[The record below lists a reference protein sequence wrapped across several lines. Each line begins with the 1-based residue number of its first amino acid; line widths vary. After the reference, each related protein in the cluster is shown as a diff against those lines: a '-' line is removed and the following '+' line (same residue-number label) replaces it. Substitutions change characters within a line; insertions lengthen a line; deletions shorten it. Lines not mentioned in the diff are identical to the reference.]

1 MTTAYGSDVPS
12 VKVENPMNDHTPHIK
27 PDPDS
32 TGASPA
38 AHTDDDLYEDAG
50 DLEFGGAD
58 KGLYLTRVPKF
69 LWERWS
75 QLDDNQEVTIG
86 TVRVEGGPENLKR
99 MSILLSPDVAQNRNL
114 PREYNMH
121 IIEQD
126 PMNTFVFS
134 EKDLPGYRAYS
145 ADRAPPR
152 FKDRKRIE
160 KTRKPDHN
168 FRRAIPKQTAL
179 LGQVR
184 TEINCLPVE
193 NKDYLDYMRRR
204 AKEESESKPKIHVL
218 NASVGGNTLQ
228 PGILGATVD
237 TRAFITK
244 AGPNRLKKQGN
255 KAVRLPADVLL
266 DQIMKCF
273 ERFDYWALRSLKAE
287 LNQPETYLKEVL
299 ERVATLTRS
308 GMYVGTYQLQQS
320 YKDTV
325 NYNFSNVKSEPAPE
339 VASDFG
345 GSEDEDEEAKMVDVL
360 RK

>member
-1 MTTAYGSDVPS
+1 MATTYGSEVPS
-12 VKVENPMNDHTPHIK
+12 IKVENPMNGQTPHIK
-27 PDPDS
+27 PDLDS
-32 TGASPA
+32 MGASPA

-50 DLEFGGAD
+50 DLEFAGAD
-58 KGLYLTRVPKF
+58 QGLYLTRVPKF

-75 QLDDNQEVTIG
+75 QLDDNQEITIG
-86 TVRVEGGPENLKR
+86 TVRVGGGPENVKR
-99 MSILLSPDVAQNRNL
+99 MSMLLSPDIVQNRDL

-121 IIEQD
+121 IVEQD

-160 KTRKPDHN
+160 KTRKPEYN

-179 LGQVR
+179 VGQVR
-184 TEINCLPVE
+184 TEVNCLPVE
-193 NKDYLDYMRRR
+193 NRDYTEYMRRR

-237 TRAFITK
+237 TSAFITK
-244 AGPNRLKKQGN
+244 AGPSRGKKQAN
-255 KAVRLPADVLL
+255 KAVRVPPDMLL

-273 ERFDYWALRSLKAE
+273 ERFDFWALRSLKVE
-287 LNQPETYLKEVL
+287 LNQPEAYLKEIL

-308 GMYVGTYQLQQS
+308 GTYVGTYQLQAS
-320 YKDTV
+320 YKDTAK
-325 NYNFSNVKSEPAPE
+325 YNFSNVKAEQAPE

-345 GSEDEDEEAKMVDVL
+345 GTDDDDENVKMEDVL
-360 RK
+360 PK